1 MSSKRK
7 TIGSADNNARIA
19 TSDDIKLVTL
29 SDSDEFTFSDDRPDI
44 MPRGFY
50 TDTDGVV
57 SIQTAVGTVRDI
69 AVLAHKDY
77 LIAVNKFRVTG
88 TNIGGGQIFAFS

>member
-1 MSSKRK
+1 MSNGRK
-7 TIGSADNNARIA
+7 TIGSGDNNARLA

-29 SDSDEFTFSDDRPDI
+29 SDADNFIFSDDRKEI

-50 TDTDGVV
+50 TDTDGAV
-57 SIQTAVGTVRDI
+57 SIETAVGAIRVITVI
-69 AVLAHKDY
+69 AHKDY